1 MKTKQVL
8 LSALLFLSACT
19 AFAWGP
25 KGHAVVADVAA
36 SHISRKA
43 AKKIENILDGHTMVD
58 VSSWMDGLRGI
69 PKYEH
74 VRTWHYLN
82 IDPGYTYETMEK
94 NPAGDVYIKLFH
106 VIEQL
111 KSGKLSHEDE
121 KDYLRFLIHMVGDLH
136 CPMHAGYRFD
146 VGGNLHDVQWFGKLT
161 SLHSVWDSKLI
172 ESCRPWSYSEWTE
185 NIDITDKKEIRRI
198 TGSPIDAWRDE
209 CLVVRDD
216 IYANSPKG
224 ADLSYAY
231 CEKYAVAVQ
240 KQLLYAGLRLAML
253 LDEIYK

>member
-74 VRTWHYLN
+74 VRTCSYLGIPLSPSIHDDTSTIVCPSSIFSIFFAAFLLICDAATSATTAWPLGPQAN
-82 IDPGYTYETMEK
+82 AVQADK
-94 NPAGDVYIKLFH
+94 N
-106 VIEQL
+106 
-111 KSGKLSHEDE
+111 KSAD
-121 KDYLRFLIHMVGDLH
+121 
-136 CPMHAGYRFD
+136 
-146 VGGNLHDVQWFGKLT
+146 NNT
-161 SLHSVWDSKLI
+161 
-172 ESCRPWSYSEWTE
+172 
-185 NIDITDKKEIRRI
+185 
-198 TGSPIDAWRDE
+198 
-209 CLVVRDD
+209 CLVFT
-216 IYANSPKG
+216 
-224 ADLSYAY
+224 
-231 CEKYAVAVQ
+231 
-240 KQLLYAGLRLAML
+240 GLFLNKKSWL
-253 LDEIYK
+253 

>member
-1 MKTKQVL
+1 MKTKHIF
-8 LSALLFLSACT
+8 LSVILFLSACT

-36 SHISRKA
+36 SHISKKT
-43 AKKIENILDGHTMVD
+43 AKKIEKVLDGQTMVD
-58 VSSWMDGLRGI
+58 VSSWMDGLRGV
-69 PKYEH
+69 PEYEY

-82 IDPGYTYETMEK
+82 IDPGYTYDTMEK

-106 VIEQL
+106 VVEQL
-111 KSGKLSHEDE
+111 KSGSLAHEKE

-146 VGGNLHDVQWFGKLT
+146 VGGNLHEVQWFGKST

-172 ESCRPWSYSEWTE
+172 ESCRPWSYSEWTK
-185 NIDITDKKEIRRI
+185 NIDITDKKEIKRI
-198 TGSPIDAWRDE
+198 TGSPIDVWRDD
-209 CLVVRDD
+209 CLAMRDD
-216 IYANSPKG
+216 IYASSPKG
-224 ADLSYAY
+224 TNLSYAY
-231 CEKYAVAVQ
+231 CDKYVGAVQ

-253 LDEIYK
+253 LDEIYE

>member
-146 VGGNLHDVQWFGKLT
+146 VGGNLHDVQWFGKPT

-185 NIDITDKKEIRRI
+185 NIDITDKK
-198 TGSPIDAWRDE
+198 GW
-209 CLVVRDD
+209 
-216 IYANSPKG
+216 N
-224 ADLSYAY
+224 
-231 CEKYAVAVQ
+231 
-240 KQLLYAGLRLAML
+240 
-253 LDEIYK
+253 